1 MRCCCAERL
10 VVGGSDVKIKLMNAV
25 LIKIAKHQQ
34 LKPYPRHLLHTT
46 YLYKVCSDLN
56 STKYQIKN
64 NLNRHKM
71 NTIKTLT
78 RYALYTVLVAV
89 ALSCD
94 EKTYKTEI
102 VPNSEFT
109 YQGCDYIKH
118 GHGIT
123 HKGNCTNEIH
133 KSNCN

>member
-1 MRCCCAERL
+1 M
-10 VVGGSDVKIKLMNAV
+10 IY
-25 LIKIAKHQQ
+25 I
-34 LKPYPRHLLHTT
+34 T
-46 YLYKVCSDLN
+46 YICIRNKNITKYRTINDLN
-56 STKYQIKN
+56 KY
-64 NLNRHKM
+64 KM
-71 NTIKTLT
+71 NLIKTLT
-78 RYALYTVLVAV
+78 RYSIHTLLVVV
-89 ALSCD
+89 ALSCN